1 MLFSSIEF
9 LIFFPIVFALYWFFF
24 NRNLKLQNFLI
35 LVSSYIF
42 YGWWDW
48 RFLFLIFLSTIV
60 DYFIGLRID
69 KSSSDVS
76 RRWLL
81 WTSVLFNL
89 GVLGFFKYYNFFIES
104 WVELMASFGYTIT
117 HIWTLNIILP
127 VGISFYT
134 FQTMSY
140 SLDIYNRKLKPTSD
154 FISFASF
161 VSFFPQLVAGPIERA
176 SNLLPQML
184 NKRKF
189 NYENGIRGVFL
200 IVNGFLRKTV
210 LADGFAIYVDKTWSN
225 IETSSSMTLLIAVVF
240 FALQIYLDFSGY
252 TNIARG
258 IAKLLG
264 FELMVNFNRPYLA
277 SNINSF
283 WSRWHISLSTWF
295 RDYVYIPLGG
305 NRVSRTRWIFNIG
318 IVFVL
323 SGLWHGANWT
333 FIVWALIHV
342 FMYFTDRFI
351 PRISSIFTTQLAVLL
366 AWVFFRSQSI
376 SEALLYFKSIVSND
390 WYISITNLIQGLGPF
405 AMMILILNVF
415 VLILLYKIEERFDSF
430 STVKKLFLLSLMVTY
445 TCLFFEKSGG
455 QFIYF
460 QF

>member
-9 LIFFPIVFALYWFFF
+9 LIFFPIVFALYWFLF